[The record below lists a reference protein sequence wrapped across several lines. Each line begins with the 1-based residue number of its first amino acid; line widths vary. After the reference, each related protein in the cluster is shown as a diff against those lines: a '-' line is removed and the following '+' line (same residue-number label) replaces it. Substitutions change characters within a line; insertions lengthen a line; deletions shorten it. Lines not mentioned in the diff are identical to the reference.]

1 MREAWLNSV
10 PINWT
15 KMRSDAVL
23 EYKKRPARNADF
35 ATIQIFHYSI
45 PVVQETGDGAVEL
58 GSEID
63 SDKIYLKG
71 DELLVS
77 KLNPR
82 KGCVVLAK
90 PNSIPIVASTEFIP
104 LAPKQGI
111 DRVFAYY
118 LYASE
123 PVRSLISS
131 TVKSAT
137 RSHQRAEP
145 EDITKIWIP
154 VPPLHTQIAI
164 ATFLDRET
172 ARLDALVA
180 AKLRVLDLLA
190 EKRKAIISTAVTRGL
205 DPKAKLRDS
214 GIPWLG
220 EIPVHWSV
228 ARLKFLAAE
237 PMAYGASEPSD
248 FAIPSHPRFIR
259 ITDIGEDGS
268 LREDTFRSLE
278 PEVATPYLL
287 RCGDMLFARS
297 GATVGKTFLFAGKDG
312 SACFAGYLIRFRSNL
327 ERILPSFLSA
337 LAQSTYYWWCIR
349 EGSLQATIQNFSAEK
364 YGDIVVAVPPL
375 NDQHAIVDH
384 IAHESAK
391 LEAMRAATER
401 TITLLKER
409 RSALIAAAVTGQLD
423 LEAAK

>member
-1 MREAWLNSV
+1 MSQFACKRLKHVVALQRIRASDDAQSPYVGLENIESWMGRLSTVPEAPV
-10 PINWT
+10 P
-15 KMRSDAVL
+15 S
-23 EYKKRPARNADF
+23 ESESEGPSSQSQSSSF
-35 ATIQIFHYSI
+35 
-45 PVVQETGDGAVEL
+45 ETGDILFG
-58 GSEID
+58 
-63 SDKIYLKG
+63 
-71 DELLVS
+71 
-77 KLNPR
+77 KLRPY
-82 KGCVVLAK
+82 LAK
-90 PNSIPIVASTEFIP
+90 AWVATFAGRCTTEALVMRASGVHPRFLLYALLQQSFIKTVDSSTFGSKMPRAEWEFIGSIPIPIP
-104 LAPKQGI
+104 APESQ
-111 DRVFAYY
+111 
-118 LYASE
+118 L
-123 PVRSLISS
+123 
-131 TVKSAT
+131 
-137 RSHQRAEP
+137 
-145 EDITKIWIP
+145 
-154 VPPLHTQIAI
+154 AI
-164 ATFLDRET
+164 ANFLDRET

-180 AKLRVLDLLA
+180 AKQRVLALLA

-237 PMAYGASEPSD
+237 PMAYGASEPSE